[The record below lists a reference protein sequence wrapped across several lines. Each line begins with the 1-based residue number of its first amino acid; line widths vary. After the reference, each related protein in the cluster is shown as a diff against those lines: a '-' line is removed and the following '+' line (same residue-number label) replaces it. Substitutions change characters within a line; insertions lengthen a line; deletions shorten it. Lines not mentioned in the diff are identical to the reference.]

1 MMNDT
6 GPGRVVPLAA
16 QPETP
21 APESPAPE
29 SPAPGPVP
37 PSGLRAF
44 AAHPVARQ
52 QAVCAAF
59 IAAGVVATWPR
70 ATYLATGQVP
80 YRSDEGNYIWDLWW
94 LAHQV
99 THLGNPWYTRAM
111 AAPAGAYLGFHALMP
126 LLGLVMMP
134 ATLAF
139 GAVFSFNLICLI
151 MPGLLSYAAYRAAR
165 LWVPSQLGAIA
176 AGAFFGLS
184 ANLAWRS
191 LYHLNIA
198 IGALFIPLALEAA
211 VRLRRKP
218 GRRQAIILGLVLG
231 ASALSDQE
239 ITILSVILTAVVLLP
254 WLLRRPSAAK
264 LAAAAIAGLIG
275 LLLASPQLAAMVA
288 QLRAG
293 GAALSGPWLVQSY
306 VRYAVGLPQLFGP
319 APRVAAFGLEGLGQ
333 FYYRGQIGE
342 GLPTFGLVLSAM
354 ALLGLLVSRR
364 RRSSWL
370 LALGWLCAAALALGP
385 VLWIGTREYVPFAEV
400 VHGVRV
406 SRILPYTWFVGIP
419 GLANFREASR
429 FTLLAIVPAAI
440 LAGIAVDWVRRRAA
454 PLLVVV
460 LALAVLEAGWTGD
473 LSVTPP
479 LQRAPASPTRLPA
492 VDGPIAADHPGSI
505 VVDVPFGLWG
515 GQGLYGDWLR
525 PQALALA
532 TMDGHPRGEAYVSKV
547 PKQTTHAIKKHAFYR
562 RLVDTQAGSR
572 NSAAALA
579 AARADARRLGIGWVV
594 VWQQSAPIA
603 RYLTQTGFRPD
614 YRVDGVWVYRPA
626 SAPAP

>member
-1 MMNDT
+1 MNDT
-6 GPGRVVPLAA
+6 GPGRVVPLDA
-16 QPETP
+16 QPGP
-21 APESPAPE
+21 QVPGRAVPDRAGPDRAG
-29 SPAPGPVP
+29 PGP
-37 PSGLRAF
+37 

-52 QAVCAAF
+52 LAVLAAL

-94 LAHQV
+94 IAHQV

-111 AAPAGAYLGFHALMP
+111 AAPVGADLGFHALMP

-134 ATLAF
+134 VTLAF

-165 LWVPSQLGAIA
+165 LWVPSQVGAIA

-198 IGALFIPLALEAA
+198 IGALFIPMALEAA

-218 GRRQAIILGLVLG
+218 GRRQAIILGLVLS

-239 ITILSVILTAVVLLP
+239 ITILAVILTVVVLLP
-254 WLLRRPSAAK
+254 WLVRRPSAAK
-264 LAAAAIAGLIG
+264 LTAAAIAALIG
-275 LLLASPQLAAMVA
+275 LILASPQLAAMVE

-319 APRVAAFGLEGLGQ
+319 SPRVAAFGMKGLGEL
-333 FYYRGQIGE
+333 YYRGQTGE

-354 ALLGLLVSRR
+354 ALLGLLVSWR

-370 LALGWLCAAALALGP
+370 LALGWLGSAAVALGP
-385 VLWIGTREYVPFAEV
+385 VLWIGTHKYVPFAEV
-400 VHGVRV
+400 LNGVQV
-406 SRILPYTWFVGIP
+406 SRILPYTWFVRIP

-440 LAGIAVDWVRRRAA
+440 LAGIAVDWIRRRAA

-479 LQRAPASPTRLPA
+479 RQRAPASPTRLAA
-492 VDGPIAADHPGSI
+492 VDGPIAADHSDSI
-505 VVDVPFGLWG
+505 VVDVPFALWG
-515 GQGLYGDWLR
+515 GEGLYGMWLR

-547 PKQTTHAIKKHAFYR
+547 PQQTTKGIKQHAFYR
-562 RLVDTQAGSR
+562 TLVDTQAGSR
-572 NSAAALA
+572 TSAAALA

-594 VWQQSAPIA
+594 VWQQSALIA
-603 RYLTQTGFRPD
+603 RYLTETGFRLD
-614 YRVDGVWVYRPA
+614 YRADGVWVYRPV
-626 SAPAP
+626 SAPPS